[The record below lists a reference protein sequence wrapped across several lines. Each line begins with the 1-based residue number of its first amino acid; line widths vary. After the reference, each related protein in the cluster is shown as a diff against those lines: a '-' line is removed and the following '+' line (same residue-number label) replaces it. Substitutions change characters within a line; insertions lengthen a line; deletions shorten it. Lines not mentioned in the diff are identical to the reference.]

1 MPLKP
6 GSPLMPRFLVL
17 FAAGGA
23 LVLCWS
29 FLESYFI
36 KRLSLAFQMRIAIP
50 LTSLILLILVVGLG
64 LFVWRRLGAA
74 ARAGVSG
81 ETAGAE
87 ARAFRNLLRLP
98 WELFVWTVLYA
109 VVAIPAYHVIHYAL
123 IGHSLLHVGASYW
136 QNFIRSFMYELCVG
150 TSAAILYYS
159 VSRRLIRPALARL
172 AHVQSERLEGRSF
185 LTLLTTTFG
194 ALLMINL
201 LSVLWYVWVAEAKHE
216 PFRWAVL
223 LALVGLEWLFAGAI
237 LVMLA
242 AGFRRELQLLASGL
256 RALLL
261 GDRGAA
267 RPKMPVLA
275 SDEIGELAVAFNRLQ
290 ERLHRDYEEMAGE
303 LRLAR
308 GLQLGLLPPA
318 RQTLGGFDLAAM
330 AETSAEVGSG
340 FYDVAPLRGGGFAAV
355 VGDASG
361 EGLPAALQMS
371 AAMLLLR
378 AELDGHGTPEA
389 MLERFGAVLQ
399 EVYPAGAE
407 LSAGVVVAD
416 AAGSE
421 VAIALQ
427 GGMRGWL
434 RRGADAE
441 DAGRPLAA
449 GERLRLRAGDRV
461 CLYSAAA
468 AEAALRTGGLPGLRP
483 PDEVRSNEVRS
494 NEVRSNEVRSD
505 GLPPDDGGRALAAL
519 EPGEPLA
526 RQLAAGLMRMRA
538 ASGPR
543 AQGDA
548 VALLLAAKEAVD
560 P

>member
-6 GSPLMPRFLVL
+6 GSPLMLRFLAL
-17 FAAGGA
+17 FAAGGV

-36 KRLSLAFQMRIAIP
+36 KRLSFAFQMRIAIP
-50 LTSLILLILVVGLG
+50 LTSLILLILVLALG
-64 LFVWRRLGAA
+64 LFVGRRLGAA
-74 ARAGVSG
+74 VRAGASG
-81 ETAGAE
+81 EPAVAE

-109 VVAIPAYHVIHYAL
+109 VVAIPAYHVIHYAVE
-123 IGHSLLHVGASYW
+123 GHPLLRVGASYW
-136 QNFIRSFMYELCVG
+136 QNFIRSFMYEFCVG

-201 LSVLWYVWVAEAKHE
+201 LSVLWYVWVADAKHE
-216 PFRWAVL
+216 PFRWSVL

-237 LVMLA
+237 LVVLA
-242 AGFRRELQLLASGL
+242 SGFRRELQLLASDL

-261 GDRGAA
+261 GDRGVS

-275 SDEIGELAVAFNRLQ
+275 TDEIGELAIAFNRLQ
-290 ERLHRDYEEMAGE
+290 ERLHRDYEEMARE

-318 RQTLGGFDLAAM
+318 RQTLGGFELAAM

-340 FYDVAPLRGGGFAAV
+340 FYDVAPLPGGGFAAV

-378 AELDGHGTPEA
+378 AELDGRGTPEA
-389 MLERFGAVLQ
+389 MLERFGAVLR

-434 RRGADAE
+434 RRCGDVEAE
-441 DAGRPLAA
+441 GRPLTG
-449 GERLRLRAGDRV
+449 GERVRLRAGDRV

-468 AEAALRTGGLPGLRP
+468 AEAVLRTGRPPGAQP
-483 PDEVRSNEVRS
+483 PDERS
-494 NEVRSNEVRSD
+494 
-505 GLPPDDGGRALAAL
+505 PDAAGRALTAL

-526 RQLAAGLMRMRA
+526 RQLGPGLMRMRA